1 MRETEGIVRALAVL
15 GDEITKNEA
24 ALRHV
29 MNQRDEIGKEA
40 DALRA
45 KVKELTEQL
54 KQAEE
59 ARDDACRYA
68 LKLEKLLEGC
78 KAVYDDLTAG
88 GADKCKKS

>member
-1 MRETEGIVRALAVL
+1 MREPEGIVKAFEAL
-15 GDEITKNEA
+15 GDEITKKEA

-29 MNQRDEIGKEA
+29 MNQRYDLQKEVDE
-40 DALRA
+40 LRA

-54 KQAEE
+54 KQTEAE
-59 ARDDACRYA
+59 RDDACRYA

-78 KAVYDDLTAG
+78 KEIYNDLTAG

>member
-1 MRETEGIVRALAVL
+1 MREAEGIVRALEVL

-29 MNQRDEIGKEA
+29 MNQRDEIKKEA
-40 DALRA
+40 DVLRA

-54 KQAEE
+54 QRAEAE
-59 ARDDACRYA
+59 RDDACHYA

-78 KAVYDDLTAG
+78 KAVYNDLTAG
-88 GADKCKKS
+88 GADECKKS